1 MRKTKRAET
10 EQGERKDKKS
20 WVGFGLEPAAV
31 YTTRDAEALTDL
43 AASFCFTLLRPGL
56 LLK

>member
-1 MRKTKRAET
+1 MRITKRAET
-10 EQGERKDKKS
+10 EQGERTEKKS
-20 WVGFGLEPAAV
+20 SVGFGLESAAV

-43 AASFCFTLLRPGL
+43 AASFCFTILRRGH

>member
-1 MRKTKRAET
+1 MRITKRAET
-10 EQGERKDKKS
+10 EQGERTDKNS
-20 WVGFGLEPAAV
+20 WVGFGLELATV

-43 AASFCFTLLRPGL
+43 AASFCFTLLRRGL

>member
-10 EQGERKDKKS
+10 EQGERTDKKS

-43 AASFCFTLLRPGL
+43 AASFCLKLLRRGL
-56 LLK
+56 